1 MATPLSADALVRVLR
16 AEGVTVVEHDGWRTH
31 NRNHKGPWGPV
42 NGIVI
47 HHTVTRGTDAT
58 LRICHDGYTDLPG
71 PLCHGVI
78 AKDGIVHLIG
88 HGRANHAGSGD
99 ADVLHAVQR
108 ENYASTPP
116 RPNQHNTDG
125 NARFY
130 GFECENLG
138 DGNDPWPA
146 AQVEAVER
154 TSAAICRAHKWTAKS
169 VIGHREWT
177 SAKVDPRGVSIT
189 ALRSNIAKRLKRE
202 PTTDGG
208 PHPQTLPVG
217 SPVSLA
223 RIRAA
228 ARDDPSAPQGQTS
241 YRTGVLTV
249 EKALHAEG
257 LLAEKWIDGSYGTKT
272 LAAYAAWQRRLG
284 YSGSDA
290 DGVPGRKSLTALGT
304 RHAFPVYS

>member
-1 MATPLSADALVRVLR
+1 MAIPLSADALIKALR
-16 AEGVTVVEHDGWRTH
+16 AEGVTVVEHNGWRTH

-47 HHTVTRGTDAT
+47 HHTVTRGTDNT
-58 LRICHDGYTDLPG
+58 VRICRDGHTNLPG

-78 AKDGIVHLIG
+78 AKDGTVHLIG

-108 ENYASTPP
+108 ESYATTPP
-116 RPNQHNTDG
+116 RPNQNDTDG

-138 DGNDPWPA
+138 DGQDPWPA
-146 AQVEAVER
+146 AQIEAIER
-154 TSAAICRAHKWTAKS
+154 VAAAICRRHGWTAKS
-169 VIGHREWT
+169 VIGHKEWT
-177 SAKVDPRGVSIT
+177 NAKIDPRGVSIT
-189 ALRSNIAKRLKRE
+189 TIRARIAERLKHK
-202 PTTDGG
+202 PSAGSGT
-208 PHPQTLPVG
+208 HPQTLPVG

-223 RIRAA
+223 RLRTA
-228 ARDDPSAPQGQTS
+228 AREDPSAPQSQTS
-241 YRTGVLTV
+241 YRSGVLTV

-284 YSGSDA
+284 YSGADA
-290 DGVPGRKSLTALGT
+290 DGIPGRKSLTALGT